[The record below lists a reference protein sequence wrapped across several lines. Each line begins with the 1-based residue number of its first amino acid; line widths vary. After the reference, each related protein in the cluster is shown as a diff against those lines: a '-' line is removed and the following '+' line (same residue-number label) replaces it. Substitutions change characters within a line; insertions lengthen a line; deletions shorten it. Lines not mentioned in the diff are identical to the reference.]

1 MSGVKVYVD
10 FASTEQEYLFDAGQT
25 YAQNLFA
32 CGLFTDRSLCSGLGL
47 CGQCKI
53 KFTSN
58 PPEPKAEDLQA
69 ISPLELCK
77 GYRLACVHF
86 PEPGQK
92 IEIPPTKNSFS
103 FSKKSQTPPRCLA
116 IDLGTTTIK
125 WAVIHADKQTSK
137 GQCLNPQMG
146 SGAEVVS
153 RLAFALERESNKRLL
168 TGLVRDRIK
177 QIAREAGFLGS
188 RFDAQDSTIKTINSY
203 ICVAG
208 NPAMIYLLLGLDVRE
223 ISFAP
228 FNLNY
233 WGGCEEFLNADISRL
248 YVPPLLG
255 TFVGA
260 DISAGLAYLKFK
272 LDSGSGESGGSG
284 VSSVSDDE
292 YPYLFCDL
300 GTNGEMVLVKD
311 SQTFLC
317 TSVAMGP
324 ALEGVGL
331 RFGSVF
337 GNSHDVCSRFF
348 LTPSGLSGWSKRA
361 FRISGSGYLSLISI
375 LLKLGIL
382 DRYGHF
388 QGGSH
393 PLARKVQARLK
404 ENKLYLT
411 EEVYLS
417 AHDIEEILK
426 VKAAFNLAVN
436 YLLEKARLTFRDIRR
451 IFIAGALGQHV
462 QEGSLADL
470 GFLPQGM
477 EPKISFAG
485 NTSLKGS
492 VLLCQDKKA
501 RNWVE
506 GLKSRVQYINLAE
519 GDYLAENFARQ
530 MRFSF
535 VS

>member
-1 MSGVKVYVD
+1 MNGVKVYVE
-10 FASTEQEYLFDAGQT
+10 FASREQEYLFDAGQT
-25 YAQNLFA
+25 FAQNLFA
-32 CGLFTDRSLCSGLGL
+32 YGLFTDRSLCSGLGL

-53 KFTSN
+53 KFISN
-58 PPEPKAEDLQA
+58 PPEPEAKDLQA
-69 ISPLELCK
+69 ISPQELDR
-77 GYRLACVHF
+77 GYRLACIRF
-86 PEPGQK
+86 PEPNQK
-92 IEIPPTKNSFS
+92 IEIPPTKNHFS
-103 FSKKSQTPPRCLA
+103 FSKKSQSPPQCLA

-146 SGAEVVS
+146 AGAEVVS
-153 RLAFALERESNKRLL
+153 RLAFALESEGNKRLL
-168 TGLVRDRIK
+168 TGLLQDRIR
-177 QIAREAGFLGS
+177 QIAREAGGDNYPLV
-188 RFDAQDSTIKTINSY
+188 
-203 ICVAG
+203 VAG
-208 NPAMIYLLLGLDVRE
+208 NPAMIYLLLGLEVRE
-223 ISFAP
+223 LSFAP

-233 WGGCEEFLNADISRL
+233 WGGCEELLDSDMPRL
-248 YVPPLLG
+248 YIPPLLG
-255 TFVGA
+255 AFVGA

-272 LDSGSGESGGSG
+272 LDSVSGASG
-284 VSSVSDDE
+284 VSSVSEDD

-311 SQTFLC
+311 SQIFLC

-337 GNSHDVCSRFF
+337 GNSPDVCSRFF
-348 LTPSGLSGWSKRA
+348 LTPSGLNGWSKRS
-361 FRISGSGYLSLISI
+361 FRITGSGYLSLISI
-375 LLKLGIL
+375 LLKLGVL
-382 DRYGHF
+382 DSSGHF
-388 QGGSH
+388 REGRH
-393 PLARKVQARLK
+393 PLARKVLAGLE
-404 ENKLYLT
+404 ENRLYLT
-411 EEVYLS
+411 KEVYLS

-436 YLLEKARLTFRDIRR
+436 YLLEKAGMKFGDLRR

-462 QEGSLADL
+462 QEGSLEDL
-470 GFLPQGM
+470 GFLPQGT
-477 EPKISFAG
+477 EPKISFVG

-501 RNWVE
+501 RSWVE

-519 GDYLAENFARQ
+519 GDYLAENFAKH